1 MKFLDEVK
9 IYISSGNGGPG
20 CLSFRRE
27 ANVPKGGP
35 DGGDGGKG
43 GDVIIKTVSGLNT
56 LIDFRYRQHFKAKS
70 GQHGMGRNRNGSNA
84 EDIILQVPIGTE
96 VLDETKS
103 SVIIDLDKIG
113 TKFVVAKGGIG
124 GKGNSFYKSS
134 VNQSP
139 RKIQTGQQG
148 EEKILWL
155 RLKLIADVG
164 LVGLPNAGKST
175 FLSRMTASKPKIA
188 DYPFTTLYPNLGVAN
203 VDEDEYIIADVP
215 GLIKDAHKGT
225 GLGHRFLGHVE
236 RCELLL
242 HLIDISSSKIYDDYE
257 VIINE
262 LKNYD
267 SSINKKKRILVFTKC
282 DVFDEIEI
290 KKIKEFLKKKKI
302 DDGFFISSVTG
313 KNILKLSRH
322 INDIIKKQK
331 ILKNNIIDEKE
342 NKNWIP

>member
-35 DGGDGGKG
+35 DGGNGGKG
-43 GDVIIKTVSGLNT
+43 GDVIIETISGLNT

-84 EDIILQVPIGTE
+84 EDIVLQVPIGTE
-96 VLDETKS
+96 ILDETKS
-103 SVIIDLDKIG
+103 SVILDLNKIG
-113 TKFVVAKGGIG
+113 DKFVLAKGGVG
-124 GKGNSFYKSS
+124 GKGNSFYKTS

-139 RKIQTGQQG
+139 RKIQPG
-148 EEKILWL
+148 EKGEDKILWL

-164 LVGLPNAGKST
+164 LIGLPNAGKST

-203 VDEDEYIIADVP
+203 VDKDEYVIADVP

-236 RCELLL
+236 RCKLLL
-242 HLIDISSSKIYDDYE
+242 HLIDISSSKIYEDYE

-262 LKNYD
+262 LKNYA
-267 SSINKKKRILVFTKC
+267 SSVSKKKRILVFTKC
-282 DVFDEIEI
+282 DVFNEIEI
-290 KKIKEFLKKKKI
+290 KKIKDLLEKKKI
-302 DDGFFISSVTG
+302 DNGFFISSVTG

-322 INDIIKKQK
+322 IAGILKKQK
-331 ILKNNIIDEKE
+331 LLNNNTDEQE
-342 NKNWIP
+342 DKNWTP

>member
-35 DGGDGGKG
+35 DGGNGGKG
-43 GDVIIKTVSGLNT
+43 GDVIIETISGLNT

-84 EDIILQVPIGTE
+84 EDIVLQVPIGTE
-96 VLDETKS
+96 ILDETKS
-103 SVIIDLDKIG
+103 SVILDLNKIG
-113 TKFVVAKGGIG
+113 DKFVLAKGGVG
-124 GKGNSFYKSS
+124 GKGNSFYKTS

-139 RKIQTGQQG
+139 RKIQPG
-148 EEKILWL
+148 EKGEDKILWL

-203 VDEDEYIIADVP
+203 VDKDEYVIADVP

-236 RCELLL
+236 RCKLLL
-242 HLIDISSSKIYDDYE
+242 HLIDISSSKIYEDYE

-262 LKNYD
+262 LKNYA
-267 SSINKKKRILVFTKC
+267 SSVSKKKRILVFTKC
-282 DVFDEIEI
+282 DVFNEREI
-290 KKIKEFLKKKKI
+290 KKIKNLLKKKKI

-322 INDIIKKQK
+322 IASIIKKQK
-331 ILKNNIIDEKE
+331 MLNNNIDESE
-342 NKNWIP
+342 NKNWTP

>member
-35 DGGDGGKG
+35 DGGNGGKG
-43 GDVIIKTVSGLNT
+43 GDVIIETISGLNT

-84 EDIILQVPIGTE
+84 EDIVLQVPIGTE
-96 VLDETKS
+96 ILDETKS
-103 SVIIDLDKIG
+103 SLILDLNKIG
-113 TKFVVAKGGIG
+113 DKFVLAKGGVG
-124 GKGNSFYKSS
+124 GKGNSFYKTS

-139 RKIQTGQQG
+139 RKIQPG
-148 EEKILWL
+148 EKGEDKILWL

-203 VDEDEYIIADVP
+203 VDKDEYVIADVP

-236 RCELLL
+236 RCKLLL
-242 HLIDISSSKIYDDYE
+242 HLIDISSSKIYEDYE

-262 LKNYD
+262 LKNYA
-267 SSINKKKRILVFTKC
+267 SSVSKKKRILVFTKC
-282 DVFDEIEI
+282 DVFNEIEI
-290 KKIKEFLKKKKI
+290 KKIKDLLEKKKI

-322 INDIIKKQK
+322 IASILKKQK
-331 ILKNNIIDEKE
+331 MLNNNTVEQE
-342 NKNWIP
+342 NKNWTP